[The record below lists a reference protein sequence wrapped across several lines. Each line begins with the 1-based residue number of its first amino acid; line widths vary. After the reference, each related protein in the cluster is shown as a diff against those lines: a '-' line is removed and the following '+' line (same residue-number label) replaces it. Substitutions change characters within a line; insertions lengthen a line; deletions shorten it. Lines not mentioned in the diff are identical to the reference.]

1 MTKSKDLFLVEQ
13 LLKVFRQL
21 VEAAD
26 PVGGHRDVDLLR
38 VGQVQVVHD
47 LKRRLTTWNRR
58 ISENS
63 KPALAQAKLLA
74 NLTKYQP

>member
-26 PVGGHRDVDLLR
+26 PVGRHGHVDLLR

-47 LKRRLTTWNRR
+47 LKQLEPGNFRRDFCPTFD
-58 ISENS
+58 
-63 KPALAQAKLLA
+63 PGQAL
-74 NLTKYQP
+74 

>member
-26 PVGGHRDVDLLR
+26 PVSGHRDVDLLR

-47 LKRRLTTWNRR
+47 LKKATD
-58 ISENS
+58 
-63 KPALAQAKLLA
+63 
-74 NLTKYQP
+74 NLE

>member
-26 PVGGHRDVDLLR
+26 PVGGHGHVDLLR

-47 LKRRLTTWNRR
+47 LKELEPGNFRRDLSRFFVQHLT
-58 ISENS
+58 
-63 KPALAQAKLLA
+63 QARLFMH
-74 NLTKYQP
+74 

>member
-1 MTKSKDLFLVEQ
+1 MFLGESNIDWNDKKYGFDLVEQ

-26 PVGGHRDVDLLR
+26 PVGGHGHVDLLR

-47 LKRRLTTWNRR
+47 LKELEPGNFRRDLSRFLSN
-58 ISENS
+58 I
-63 KPALAQAKLLA
+63 
-74 NLTKYQP
+74 